1 MIQEQKCAYV
11 VMMKFWG
18 FGTFGHA
25 TSSLV
30 VVFSWKIFKMNLQF
44 WRFSI
49 IVSDKIIFSKWHYT
63 GFYNVAKFI
72 KR

>member
-25 TSSLV
+25 ISSLDV
-30 VVFSWKIFKMNLQF
+30 AFSWKIFKMNLQF
-44 WRFSI
+44 
-49 IVSDKIIFSKWHYT
+49 
-63 GFYNVAKFI
+63 
-72 KR
+72 

>member
-11 VMMKFWG
+11 VMMKFRG

-49 IVSDKIIFSKWHYT
+49 NESEKI
-63 GFYNVAKFI
+63 KF
-72 KR
+72 